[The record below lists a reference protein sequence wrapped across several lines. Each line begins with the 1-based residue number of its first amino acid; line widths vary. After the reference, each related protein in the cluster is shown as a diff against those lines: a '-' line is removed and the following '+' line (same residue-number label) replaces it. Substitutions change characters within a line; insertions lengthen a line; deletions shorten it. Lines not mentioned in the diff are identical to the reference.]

1 MNNDDDTILW
11 PQNKKF
17 AVCLTHDVDRVKKTY
32 QYLTHFIKSKDLYHV
47 KSFITRKQDPYWN
60 FDRIMEIEDKYGVRS
75 TFFFLNES
83 KQFNILRPKEWKLAM
98 GRYDLNSKKIIGA
111 IHKLQAGGWDIGLH
125 GSYDSYKNK
134 ELLLKEKT
142 NLEKIV
148 GKEVI
153 GIRQHYLNLD
163 IPETWEIQKSIG
175 LKYDA
180 SLGSSHEIGFRGQY
194 FPFQPFTDS
203 FLVIPLT
210 IMDSVLFQNSGS
222 VDDVWIACKEIINEA
237 EKHGALLTILWH
249 QRVFN
254 EQEFPNWSKIYG
266 KILDYCSGKNAWV
279 TNGEDIFNW
288 CNNGRK
294 NISD

>member
-1 MNNDDDTILW
+1 MNIDDTIVW

-32 QYLTHFIKSKDLYHV
+32 QYLTHFIKSRDLYHV
-47 KSFITRKQDPYWN
+47 KSFVVRKEYPYWN
-60 FDRIMEIEDKYGVRS
+60 FERIMEIEDKYGVRS

-83 KQFNILRPKEWKLAM
+83 KKFNILRPKEWKLAL
-98 GRYDLNSKKIIGA
+98 GRYNLNSKKIVDVIQ
-111 IHKLQAGGWDIGLH
+111 KLQVGGWDIGLH

-142 NLEKIV
+142 NLEKII

-153 GIRQHYLNLD
+153 GIRQHYLNLN

-180 SLGSSHEIGFRGQY
+180 SFGSSLEVGFRNKQY
-194 FPFQPFTDS
+194 LPFCPFADS
-203 FLVIPLT
+203 FFVIPLT
-210 IMDSVLFQNSGS
+210 IMDSTLFHNSES
-222 VDDVWIACKEIINEA
+222 IEDAWNKCKGIIDEA
-237 EKHGALLTILWH
+237 EKHGALVTVLWH

-254 EQEFPNWSKIYG
+254 EQEFPNWSKMYEKIIEYSLNKNALVTNMA
-266 KILDYCSGKNAWV
+266 KILPLLNK
-279 TNGEDIFNW
+279 
-288 CNNGRK
+288 
-294 NISD
+294 

>member
-1 MNNDDDTILW
+1 MNVDDTIVW

-32 QYLTHFIKSKDLYHV
+32 QYLTHFIKSKDLHHI
-47 KSFITRKQDPYWN
+47 KSFVAEKENPYWN
-60 FDRIMEIEDKYGVRS
+60 FEKIMEIEDKYGVRS

-83 KQFNILRPKEWKLAM
+83 KQFNILRPKEWKLAL
-98 GRYDLNSKKIIGA
+98 GRYDLNSKKIISV
-111 IHKLQAGGWDIGLH
+111 IQKLQIGGWDIGLH

-134 ELLLKEKT
+134 ELLLKEKI

-148 GKEVI
+148 GKEAI

-180 SLGSSHEIGFRGQY
+180 SFGSSLEVGFRNKQY
-194 FPFQPFTDS
+194 LPFYPFADS
-203 FLVIPLT
+203 FIVIPLT
-210 IMDSVLFQNSGS
+210 IMDSTLFRNSKS
-222 VDDVWIACKEIINEA
+222 IEDAWIKCKEIIDEA
-237 EKHGALLTILWH
+237 EKHGALVTVLWH

-254 EQEFPNWSKIYG
+254 EQEFPNWGEIYIKI
-266 KILDYCSGKNAWV
+266 IRYCLNKNALV
-279 TNGEDIFNW
+279 TNIDGILSWLN
-288 CNNGRK
+288 K
-294 NISD
+294 